1 MTEESDENSIFSIA
15 MRAVNGTQ
23 ITDEH
28 SINIDNV
35 KLEEYVPLVTE
46 NLFNTIK
53 NAKEIVSSKKFE
65 KIVKED
71 REKLIAALN
80 EAEKVYDDA
89 VSENPSVA
97 QEMVDL
103 KPIVEF
109 IFNYRFIFISIVFL
123 VNNIYIFS
131 AVYLNI
137 CMLSKVINYYFRH
150 FALYFFYHRTFC

>member
-89 VSENPSVA
+89 VSENPSVV

-137 CMLSKVINYYFRH
+137 CMLYKVINYYFRH
-150 FALYFFYHRTFC
+150 FALYFFYHRTFR

>member
-15 MRAVNGTQ
+15 MGAVNGTQ

-35 KLEEYVPLVTE
+35 KLEEYIPLVTE

-89 VSENPSVA
+89 VSENPSVV

-150 FALYFFYHRTFC
+150 FALYFFYHRTFR

>member
-150 FALYFFYHRTFC
+150 FALYFFYHRTFR

>member
-131 AVYLNI
+131 AVYLYI

-150 FALYFFYHRTFC
+150 FALYFFYHRTFR

>member
-15 MRAVNGTQ
+15 MGAVNGTQ

-35 KLEEYVPLVTE
+35 KLEEYIPLVTE

-150 FALYFFYHRTFC
+150 FALYFFYHRTFR

>member
-15 MRAVNGTQ
+15 MGAVNGTQ

-35 KLEEYVPLVTE
+35 KLEEYVSLVTE

-150 FALYFFYHRTFC
+150 FALYFFYHRTFR

>member
-15 MRAVNGTQ
+15 MGAVNGTQ

>member
-35 KLEEYVPLVTE
+35 KLEEYIPLVTE

-89 VSENPSVA
+89 VSENPSVV

-150 FALYFFYHRTFC
+150 FALYFFYHRTFR

>member
-15 MRAVNGTQ
+15 MGAVNGTQ

-150 FALYFFYHRTFC
+150 FALYFFYHRTFR

>member
-15 MRAVNGTQ
+15 MGAVNGTQ

-35 KLEEYVPLVTE
+35 KLEEYVSLVTE

-137 CMLSKVINYYFRH
+137 CMLS
-150 FALYFFYHRTFC
+150 

>member
-35 KLEEYVPLVTE
+35 KLEEYVSLVTE

-89 VSENPSVA
+89 VSENPSVV

-150 FALYFFYHRTFC
+150 FALYFFYHRTFR

>member
-15 MRAVNGTQ
+15 MGAVNGTQ

-35 KLEEYVPLVTE
+35 KLEEYIPLVTE

-109 IFNYRFIFISIVFL
+109 IFNYRFFY
-123 VNNIYIFS
+123 NYIF
-131 AVYLNI
+131 
-137 CMLSKVINYYFRH
+137 
-150 FALYFFYHRTFC
+150 

>member
-15 MRAVNGTQ
+15 MGAVNGTQ

-89 VSENPSVA
+89 VSENPSVV

-150 FALYFFYHRTFC
+150 FALYFFYHRTFR

>member
-89 VSENPSVA
+89 VSENPSVV

-150 FALYFFYHRTFC
+150 FALYFFYHRTFR

>member
-35 KLEEYVPLVTE
+35 KLEEYIPLVTE

-150 FALYFFYHRTFC
+150 FALYFFYHRTFR

>member
-80 EAEKVYDDA
+80 EAEKVYENA
-89 VSENPSVA
+89 VSENPSVV

-131 AVYLNI
+131 AVYLYI

-150 FALYFFYHRTFC
+150 FALYFFYHRTFR

>member
-15 MRAVNGTQ
+15 MGAVNGTQ

-35 KLEEYVPLVTE
+35 KLEEYVSLVTE

-89 VSENPSVA
+89 VSENPSVV

-150 FALYFFYHRTFC
+150 FALYFFYHRTFR

>member
-15 MRAVNGTQ
+15 MGAVNGTQ

-35 KLEEYVPLVTE
+35 KLEEYIPLVTE

-131 AVYLNI
+131 AVYLYI

-150 FALYFFYHRTFC
+150 FALYFFYHRTFR

>member
-15 MRAVNGTQ
+15 MGAVNGTQ

-35 KLEEYVPLVTE
+35 KLEEYVSLVTE

-131 AVYLNI
+131 AVYLYI

-150 FALYFFYHRTFC
+150 FALYFFYHRTFR